1 VVIDAVRYLVVKQ
14 ITDPVVVEVL
24 YKYFV
29 EDIPISELV
38 ERYKLTKHQVRGYI
52 QRINEKVGYRRG
64 RALLK
69 VLYPF
74 LRTLKPIVDV
84 RGGMAR
90 CRICGF
96 TAPIQFM
103 SEHIHRSH
111 EELVE
116 DLIQQAIMYISNAL
130 AR

>member
-1 VVIDAVRYLVVKQ
+1 VIDAIRYLVAKQ
-14 ITDPVVVEVL
+14 ITDPVVVEML

-29 EDIPISELV
+29 EDVPISELV
-38 ERYKLTKHQVRGYI
+38 EMYGFTKHQVRGYI

-74 LRTLKPIVDV
+74 LKKLKPVIDTYKD
-84 RGGMAR
+84 MAR

-96 TAPIQFM
+96 IAPVQYM
-103 SEHIHRSH
+103 TEHIHRKH
-111 EELVE
+111 EELLYDIV
-116 DLIQQAIMYISNAL
+116 QQAVMYISNVL